1 MSGYEQ
7 YEKTKKTLKRIFGF
21 KDDFRKFYGNK
32 TRNNIREA
40 ANIMMKQL
48 DELVTKD
55 NVSWSKKD
63 VACVRHAVAAITDI
77 LITTPVNPMK
87 RDLSREF
94 GRLTVN
100 WNKRQAKDAKLGI
113 SANALYRLSRG
124 TKTLADA
131 EMTIRKLI
139 VKAEKT
145 IRHVPASWELS
156 RHYLKSLEKKIE

>member
-7 YEKTKKTLKRIFGF
+7 YEKTKETLKRIFSF
-21 KDDFRKFYGNK
+21 KTDFRKFYGNK
-32 TRNNIREA
+32 TRINVQEA
-40 ANIMMKQL
+40 ANIMMRQL

-55 NVSWSKKD
+55 NVSWSRKD
-63 VACVRHAVAAITDI
+63 VDCVNSAVSAIIDI

-94 GRLTVN
+94 GRLTIN
-100 WNKRQAKDAKLGI
+100 WNKRQAKSTKLGI
-113 SANALYRLSRG
+113 SANALYRLSRDA
-124 TKTLADA
+124 KTLADA

-145 IRHVPASWELS
+145 VRHVPASWELS
-156 RHYLKSLEKKIE
+156 KHYLKSLEKDIE

>member
-7 YEKTKKTLKRIFGF
+7 YETTKKTLKKIFSF
-21 KDDFRKFYGNK
+21 KDDFRKFYGDK
-32 TRNNIREA
+32 TRKNVQEA

-55 NVSWSKKD
+55 SVPRSRKD
-63 VACVRHAVAAITDI
+63 VDCVSSAVASIMDI
-77 LITTPVNPMK
+77 LIMTPINPLK

-94 GRLTVN
+94 GRLAIN
-100 WNKRQAKDAKLGI
+100 WNKQQGKSNRLDV
-113 SANALYRLSRG
+113 SANALYRLSRNA
-124 TKTLADA
+124 KTLADA

-145 IRHVPASWELS
+145 VRHVPASWELS
-156 RHYLKSLEKKIE
+156 RHYLKSLEK